1 MQNQSMF
8 EETQANT
15 ISCLNQIVV
24 ANHNRQQEMK
34 KWMEQAI
41 LSGKMETV
49 LAKAEGIPFESLS
62 TVAKYCLTCKSREE
76 IEHKIFSEALRISFS
91 DNAPIQVNT
100 DIVFI
105 ENESTSEQTPEPTSE
120 PTYESFSEPTS
131 EPTKQSPKST
141 PKSTTKKPSRVTRS
155 PILVTYFEVDGVE
168 FSMTAKQS
176 LKKERQHKAQIQ
188 KQAEVMQR

>member
-1 MQNQSMF
+1 MQNESMF

-91 DNAPIQVNT
+91 ENAPIQVNT
-100 DIVFI
+100 DIIFI
-105 ENESTSEQTPEPTSE
+105 ENESTSE
-120 PTYESFSEPTS
+120 PTYESSPEQTS

-141 PKSTTKKPSRVTRS
+141 PKPTTKKPTRVTRS

-188 KQAEVMQR
+188 KQSEVMQR